1 MEAPPSTFEVL
12 GAQIRKRRMQL
23 GLEAHELAAKA
34 GISRRYLN
42 HLENGTRTHMRP
54 RRYADLRAALNATD
68 EDLLAPPG
76 TEEKK
81 E

>member
-1 MEAPPSTFEVL
+1 MDAPHGTFQVL

-23 GLEAHELAAKA
+23 GMEAHELAAKA
-34 GISRRYLN
+34 RISRRYLN

-54 RRYADLRAALNATD
+54 RRYTDLRTALD
-68 EDLLAPPG
+68 VDDDYLLAPPR
-76 TEEKK
+76 TEETK

>member
-1 MEAPPSTFEVL
+1 MEAPPNTFEVL
-12 GAQIRKRRMQL
+12 GAQIRKRRMQM

-34 GISRRYLN
+34 RISRRYLN

-54 RRYADLRAALNATD
+54 RRYTDLRNALEVTD
-68 EDLLAPPG
+68 DSLLAPPR
-76 TEEKK
+76 TEPET

>member
-1 MEAPPSTFEVL
+1 MEAPPSTFQVL

-23 GLEAHELAAKA
+23 GLGARELAAKA

-54 RRYADLRAALNATD
+54 RRYTDLRTALDATD
-68 EDLLAPPG
+68 DDLLAPPR
-76 TEEKK
+76 TDTDK

>member
-1 MEAPPSTFEVL
+1 MEAPPSTFKVL
-12 GAQIRKRRMQL
+12 GAHIRKRRMQL

-54 RRYADLRAALNATD
+54 RRYTDLRTALNVTD
-68 EDLLAPPG
+68 DSLLAPPG
-76 TEEKK
+76 TEPDK